1 MLGTPR
7 SAAERRLLAHLGLA
21 GVVLL
26 VGLAAIVLYRFP
38 PAVYGFY
45 PVCPVHQYLHLECP
59 GCGSTRALAA
69 LLHGNFAEAMRLN
82 ALFIAVVLPA
92 VVGWGLLAYVRAVC
106 SDRFR
111 WPQLPQP
118 AMAAAVA
125 AVAMFTVL
133 RNL

>member
-1 MLGTPR
+1 MLATPR
-7 SAAERRLLAHLGLA
+7 SAAERRRLAHLSLA

-26 VGLAAIVLYRFP
+26 AGLAAVLLYRFP

-45 PVCPVHQYLHLECP
+45 PVCPVQEYLHLECP

-69 LLHGNFAEAMRLN
+69 LVHGNFAEAMRQN
-82 ALFIAVVLPA
+82 ALFVAVVLPA
-92 VVGWGLLAYVRAVC
+92 VVWWGLLAYVRAVR

-118 AMAAAVA
+118 AMVA
-125 AVAMFTVL
+125 GVVAIAMFTVL